1 MDWRYRNECQP
12 FSDENGN
19 HYIVVDSEWESIGT
33 EKETRLAA
41 AKVYGVEKLL
51 QFYGKET
58 TTSQINVLLSYATV
72 DDYFVS
78 YKPCV
83 PMKVLVRVPQAI
95 FDGVPDDASACDINK
110 PAEGYFSAYLSAA
123 DYRESIDYV
132 VNTIL
137 SYVPKLAVADEFITN
152 IDIIAEANR
161 LRRCSNVIDRYF
173 TINQVTIGPRESVT
187 CPPTMEDRLEI
198 GYTYDY
204 KVAFALVE
212 GSQYTVGYDC
222 FIENTLLN
230 HMTTANYLINLSRM
244 VGELNNRNKETF
256 DIFSFLSQYTLP
268 TPVIQTKEK
277 PSDGLPAYSDGAS
290 FGWADA
296 AKLLSLELDIN
307 LCKSAKELA
316 EEERLL
322 NLDRE
327 QAAIQAAQRKLATK
341 DRWFDKTRDLLESI
355 KDPQPDQDERWLKEA
370 IGKIFTDVLGKANI
384 ACVVN
389 ESLQCYLDRLITLLG
404 EQIIDEDC
412 DLGNLLQVSIDLGE
426 MVDAQCGFKRCDGRQ
441 DVFDFTVGFP
451 IFQGISIP
459 ANFPT
464 IDFLDEAIAKAIE
477 QLYRTLI
484 SALASVIMGVIENSC
499 DFLFDDV
506 LGEGDA
512 VNTLSDGYQSWISNT
527 IGINISEL
535 EDPEAWKEALVTT
548 GGSGFVGVIGGLVS
562 SMVASGKA
570 AWSDT
575 GVSLNLPNPDNGG
588 RVEEVFISPQ
598 VFTSLFAD
606 LLAATD
612 DISAV
617 TTTSEQAKLYKGNA
631 SEDTQRLAFRCL
643 KLRNPDFAELIE
655 DQYKLADMFSAM
667 GKLVDSKFL
676 FEAEDDTRTPP
687 RNFCDLDDGSEARA
701 VRETLLSEK
710 DPDISE
716 DDINE
721 IIDKEVERNKEKL
734 CSSATFIES
743 YLNGGIAPP
752 FPTIFGDDDS
762 LIPEMPEIIDAI
774 AGDAGSGILATIISS
789 FNFDAVKYGDI
800 WNGMLAMD
808 LSTDEYPVSILND
821 PRTIWGRYKADTDCR
836 GGFGTHYER
845 KYFRYYTNNDGKS
858 RYRCGYSPPSG
869 WSPTYTGG
877 EQSVLNHAFSDGDV
891 DENDTVFS
899 DRLATELGMGSDV
912 MKDVFKFCEEHDH
925 KDGLA
930 HQLFYEPDNTLVAYD
945 VWIYHEGGVSRTGKN
960 PYSEVT
966 IVKSKYEED
975 DQPIVGTYTYD
986 YGGSWNHNDTSNFND
1001 GMAQQDWFK
1010 EYVNE
1015 VGESSA
1021 QGMLD
1026 ALTGFAEDDWDK
1038 IAAAAGVALVG
1049 GTTPAAVMLLLGII
1063 GGTSLAFAGM
1073 GSLIGPLFAMLFL
1086 TTFALVIGLV
1096 ILAGVLLAIWAW
1108 RKKKEESGRDAF
1120 RFSPVAYTSSE
1131 TVTDPEDSNNV
1142 LSVNIPNL
1150 TTTFDIVVNRDSG
1163 TVTVSKRVIS
1173 SEKISRPATWPTN
1186 LTQLYRPRST
1196 LFGVESGSTAALMW
1210 NEETQ
1215 SWVDSRLTDIQN
1227 NTRLR
1232 TYVQDYT
1239 IKTTEDD
1246 LGDKKDLGGL
1256 EELRSDTST
1265 NDNDEPTFDLSD
1277 LLDVS
1282 ALHAS
1287 QSDGTMVI
1295 TSPYA
1300 NVFGRLVTNAL
1311 KSVFTSSSDTM
1322 VIESLMDSFNTDPDA
1337 ANQPS
1342 YYLGP
1347 ASVNLDRYGTFMQ
1360 QLLTS
1365 CAAAIPEASYFKTPT
1380 HNAAGTLSSGFDSI
1394 NLVFP
1399 DSDIFDFAELAKQMN
1414 DHVKK
1419 LIKLEMSLTYCDPI
1433 GPNNRANVSYSII
1446 MLIRLFIIEIAL
1458 ASIQVLEVMGPG
1470 LIDSPIFAKQVLELI
1485 KLDMEK
1491 WQASF
1496 DTLDSNLYDDI
1507 LNNSKIYWETLFL
1520 INGEGTTYDS
1530 GEDALTAIIV
1540 QEIVNVKPSIS
1551 TTLNLSHVP
1560 DNYDEFITSTM
1571 FPTVDA
1577 PAKPES
1583 GTTVVPPIT
1592 MEQAA
1597 ASDLDEAREYKNEL
1611 TMISFYTEGSSGY
1624 HPDDGDGY
1632 DDDGSGVS
1640 HVTDSNDWFVRGLRS
1655 HYGDTITDDLI
1666 AHLLEQY
1673 NTWLDNNEGLPN
1685 ANNKKIELEKK
1696 YTYVSTT
1703 GDKIRYSIETKF
1715 TGKADEETP
1724 AKSGRGDLPD
1734 TPASWRN
1741 DWKYEITLT
1750 GEYTTEFFGR
1760 MSDWAIFNPFRD
1772 EVYGMKPADDPCAA
1786 LAEEAAA
1793 DPVTAVESQAT
1804 PQRTPADDAA
1814 GKADQENAT
1823 RWGPPTR
1830 ADVDVNH
1837 EVRPGL
1843 YFERYIKFQKKGA
1856 SSWRILGVSNFIT
1869 LMEKALEDRDWK
1881 PFAHTGDGGIYDG
1894 AYLDRTSNLLDE
1906 FELIRFG
1913 FRLNYIDV
1921 LGYPGSGLS
1930 GISSKSRKWGAFYLQ
1945 NQTIA
1950 VNQSI
1955 DEFLELSPEA
1965 QQPYAETSSAWSKDF
1980 NSVPLINVECEYT
1993 SDRTDALR
2001 EDGTPVNKPLNEIF
2015 EAGAFAIKYEESLQ
2029 GLKESMWE
2037 RETWRILF
2045 DLVVPVKDIAAT
2057 LAVYQYSA
2065 LSDEATFVGGVQG
2078 TNLYQIVAKSK
2089 LSALQI
2095 IVNSIYGTG
2104 KVSFVDPFF
2113 QKAGIT

>member
-1 MDWRYRNECQP
+1 MSMDWRYRNECQP

-19 HYIVVDSEWESIGT
+19 LYIVVDSEWESIGT
-33 EKETRLAA
+33 EKESRLAA

-58 TTSQINVLLSYATV
+58 TTSWINAIQYYAAV
-72 DDYFVS
+72 EDYFVS

-83 PMKVLVRVPQAI
+83 PMKVLVRVLQANI
-95 FDGVPDDASACDINK
+95 DGAPDDLSACDINK

-123 DYRESIDYV
+123 DYRESINYV

-137 SYVPKLAVADEFITN
+137 SYVPKLARADEFITN

-173 TINQVTIGPRESVT
+173 TLNQVTIGPPESVT
-187 CPPTMEDRLEI
+187 CPPSMEDRLEI
-198 GYTYDY
+198 GYTHDY

-230 HMTTANYLINLSRM
+230 HLTTGNYLINLSSM
-244 VGELNNRNKETF
+244 VEELNNRNQETF

-268 TPVIQTKEK
+268 TPVIQTKEN
-277 PSDGLPAYSDGAS
+277 PSDGLPAYVDGAS

-307 LCKSAKELA
+307 LCKSAEEAA

-327 QAAIQAAQRKLATK
+327 QAAIQAARRKLATK

-370 IGKIFTDVLGKANI
+370 VGKIFGDVLGKANI
-384 ACVVN
+384 ACIVN
-389 ESLQCYLDRLITLLG
+389 ESLQCYLDRLIALLG
-404 EQIIDEDC
+404 EQILDEDC

-426 MVDAQCGFKRCDGRQ
+426 MVDSQCGFKRCDNRE

-451 IFQGISIP
+451 ILQGLSIP
-459 ANFPT
+459 PNFPT
-464 IDFLDEAIAKAIE
+464 IDFLDDTIAKAIE

-484 SALASVIMGVIENSC
+484 GALSSAIVGVIENSC

-512 VNTLSDGYQSWISNT
+512 ISTLSDGYQSWISNT

-570 AWSDT
+570 AWSAT

-588 RVEEVFISPQ
+588 QVEEVFISPQ
-598 VFTSLFAD
+598 VFTSLFTD
-606 LLAATD
+606 LLAATE

-617 TTTSEQAKLYKGNA
+617 TTASEQAKLYKGNA
-631 SEDTQRLAFRCL
+631 SDETQRLAFKCL
-643 KLRNPDFAELIE
+643 KIRNPDFAELIE
-655 DQYKLADMFSAM
+655 DQYRLADMFSAM

-676 FEAEDDTRTPP
+676 FEVEDDTRTPP

-701 VRETLLSEK
+701 VRQTLLSGK

-721 IIDKEVERNKEKL
+721 IIDKEIERNKEKL
-734 CSSATFIES
+734 CSSVTFIES

-752 FPTIFGDDDS
+752 FPTIFGDENS
-762 LIPEMPEIIDAI
+762 LIPEMPEIIEAI
-774 AGDAGSGILATIISS
+774 AGDAGDGILATIISS
-789 FNFDAVKYGDI
+789 FNFDAAKYGDI
-800 WNGMLAMD
+800 WEGMLSMG
-808 LSTDEYPVSILND
+808 LPHHETVLND
-821 PRTIWGRYKADTDCR
+821 PRIIWGRYSADTDCD
-836 GGFGTHYER
+836 GSKGTHYER
-845 KYFRYYTNNDGKS
+845 KYFRYYTNESGKS

-869 WSPTYTGG
+869 WSPVYTGG
-877 EQSVLNHAFSDGDV
+877 EQSVLNQEFSDGNV

-899 DRLATELGMGSDV
+899 GRLEDELDMGYDARI
-912 MKDVFKFCEEHDH
+912 DIFRFLEDHDH

-930 HQLFYEPDNTLVAYD
+930 YQLFYEPNNTLIAYD
-945 VWIYHEGGVSRTGKN
+945 VWIYHEGGVSRIGKN

-966 IVKSKYEED
+966 IVKSEYFPEA
-975 DQPIVGTYTYD
+975 QPAVGSYTYN
-986 YGGSWNHNDTSNFND
+986 YGGSWDTPGGTDDTANFTN
-1001 GMAQQDWFK
+1001 GMESQDWFV
-1010 EYVNE
+1010 EYE
-1015 VGESSA
+1015 DKVGPTAA
-1021 QGMLD
+1021 QGMID
-1026 ALTGFAEDDWDK
+1026 ALIAFAKDDWDR
-1038 IAAAAGVALVG
+1038 IATIASVALVG
-1049 GTTPAAVMLLLGII
+1049 GTTPAAVALLLAII
-1063 GGTSLAFAGM
+1063 GTTGLLVSGI
-1073 GSLIGPLFAMLFL
+1073 GSLIGPLFALIFL
-1086 TTFALVIGLV
+1086 NTFGFVFGII
-1096 ILAGVLLAIWAW
+1096 ILLGVLLAIWAW

-1120 RFSPVAYTSSE
+1120 RFFGVAYTSSE
-1131 TVTDPEDSNNV
+1131 TVANPDGAGAEQ
-1142 LSVNIPNL
+1142 LKIPDL
-1150 TTTFDIVVNRDSG
+1150 TTSFDIVVNRDVGSV
-1163 TVTVSKRVIS
+1163 TVTKREIS
-1173 SEKISRPATWPTN
+1173 SEHVSRPDDWPTN
-1186 LTQLYRPRST
+1186 LTQLMRPRST
-1196 LFGVESGSTAALMW
+1196 LFGIDEGSTAALIW

-1239 IKTTEDD
+1239 IATTEDD
-1246 LGDKKDLGGL
+1246 LGDKRDLGGL
-1256 EELRSDTST
+1256 DELRSDTST
-1265 NDNDEPTFDLSD
+1265 NPHGDGDEPTFDLND

-1282 ALHAS
+1282 ALHAT
-1287 QSDGTMVI
+1287 QSDGTAVI

-1300 NVFGRLVTNAL
+1300 NIFGRLVANAL
-1311 KSVFTSSSDTM
+1311 KSVFTSSSDAIA
-1322 VIESLMDSFNTDPDA
+1322 IEQAVDYFNTDPDA

-1342 YYLGP
+1342 YYLGEAP
-1347 ASVNLDRYGTFMQ
+1347 SDGAAYLDRYGTFMQ
-1360 QLLTS
+1360 QLLTA
-1365 CAAAIPEASYFKTPT
+1365 CAAAIPEAKYFNTPMVT
-1380 HNAAGTLSSGFDSI
+1380 NEDMGTTTSDFDSI

-1414 DHVKK
+1414 DYIKE
-1419 LIKLEMSLTYCDPI
+1419 LIKLEMSLSYCDPI
-1433 GPNNRANVSYSII
+1433 GPYNRANVSYSII
-1446 MLIRLFIIEIAL
+1446 MLVRSFIIEIAL
-1458 ASIQVLEVMGPG
+1458 ASIQVFEVMGPG
-1470 LIDSPIFAKQVLELI
+1470 LIDSPIFAKQVMELI

-1520 INGEGTTYDS
+1520 INGEGTTYSS
-1530 GEDALTAIIV
+1530 GEDALTAIV
-1540 QEIVNVKPSIS
+1540 TQEIINVKSSIS
-1551 TTLNLSHVP
+1551 TTLNLSHIS

-1577 PAKPES
+1577 PAKPKS
-1583 GTTVVPPIT
+1583 GTVIVPAIALQGSDEQEYTANEFT
-1592 MEQAA
+1592 M
-1597 ASDLDEAREYKNEL
+1597 
-1611 TMISFYTEGSSGY
+1611 
-1624 HPDDGDGY
+1624 PDDRYEEGGPGLQPPPDWW
-1632 DDDGSGVS
+1632 VS
-1640 HVTDSNDWFVRGLRS
+1640 GLRS
-1655 HYGDTITDDLI
+1655 HYGNLITDDLV
-1666 AHLLEQY
+1666 AHLLDHY
-1673 NTWLDNNEGLPN
+1673 RTWLNNKEGLPN
-1685 ANNKKIELEKK
+1685 AAIDEIDLTRT

-1703 GDKIRYSIETKF
+1703 GDKIRYSIETTF
-1715 TGKADEETP
+1715 EATAHRASRASPLISAP
-1724 AKSGRGDLPD
+1724 AYWENAFNYK
-1734 TPASWRN
+1734 
-1741 DWKYEITLT
+1741 IILT

-1772 EVYGMKPADDPCAA
+1772 EVYGMKPSDPCAGTDYSGA
-1786 LAEEAAA
+1786 
-1793 DPVTAVESQAT
+1793 
-1804 PQRTPADDAA
+1804 
-1814 GKADQENAT
+1814 ENAT
-1823 RWGPPTR
+1823 RWGPPSR
-1830 ADVDVNH
+1830 EDVDVSE

-1856 SSWRILGVSNFIT
+1856 SSWRILGVSNFIS
-1869 LMEKALEDRDWK
+1869 LMEKAMEDRDWK

-1894 AYLDRTSNLLDE
+1894 HPLDPDSNLLDE

-1913 FRLNYIDV
+1913 FRLNYIDNDNSPV
-1921 LGYPGSGLS
+1921 ASHIKPWIATLDFPGVSS
-1930 GISSKSRKWGAFYLQ
+1930 IDSKSRKWGAFWLED
-1945 NQTIA
+1945 QTIA

-1955 DEFLELSPEA
+1955 DEFLEKDTTEQRDTA
-1965 QQPYAETSSAWSKDF
+1965 AETWKKDF
-1980 NSVPLINVECEYT
+1980 LSIPLINVECEYT

-2001 EDGTPVNKPLNEIF
+2001 EDGTPVNKPLNEVF
-2015 EAGAFAIKYEESLQ
+2015 EPGAFAIKYEEALQ

-2065 LSDEATFVGGVQG
+2065 LSDEATFVGGVEG

-2104 KVSFVDPFF
+2104 KVSFIDPFL

>member
-12 FSDENGN
+12 FSDENGKL
-19 HYIVVDSEWESIGT
+19 YIVVDSEWESIGT
-33 EKETRLAA
+33 EKESRLAA

-58 TTSQINVLLSYATV
+58 TTSWINAIQSYAV
-72 DDYFVS
+72 VEDYFVS

-83 PMKVLVRVPQAI
+83 PMKVLVRVLQAT

-110 PAEGYFSAYLSAA
+110 PAEGYLSAYLSAA
-123 DYRESIDYV
+123 DYRESIEYV
-132 VNTIL
+132 ADTIL
-137 SYVPKLAVADEFITN
+137 SYVPKLAVAGEFITN

-230 HMTTANYLINLSRM
+230 HLTTANYLINLSSM
-244 VGELNNRNKETF
+244 VEVLNNRNQETF

-316 EEERLL
+316 EEEGLL

-327 QAAIQAAQRKLATK
+327 QAAIQAARRKLATK

-355 KDPQPDQDERWLKEA
+355 KDPQPDQDEQWLKEA
-370 IGKIFTDVLGKANI
+370 LGKIFGDVLGKANI
-384 ACVVN
+384 ACIVN
-389 ESLQCYLDRLITLLG
+389 ESLQCYLDRLIALLG
-404 EQIIDEDC
+404 EQILDEDC

-426 MVDAQCGFKRCDGRQ
+426 MVDSHCGFKRCDNRGNI
-441 DVFDFTVGFP
+441 FDFTVGFP
-451 IFQGISIP
+451 IFQGLSIP

-484 SALASVIMGVIENSC
+484 GALASAIMGVIENSC

-512 VNTLSDGYQSWISNT
+512 VSTLSDGYQSWISNT

-570 AWSDT
+570 VWSAT

-598 VFTSLFAD
+598 VFTSLFTD
-606 LLAATD
+606 LLAATEA
-612 DISAV
+612 ISAV
-617 TTTSEQAKLYKGNA
+617 TTASEQAKLYKGNA
-631 SEDTQRLAFRCL
+631 SEETQRLAFRCI
-643 KLRNPDFAELIE
+643 KLRNPDFAELIA

-676 FEAEDDTRTPP
+676 FEVEDDTRTPP

-701 VRETLLSEK
+701 ARETLLSEK

-721 IIDKEVERNKEKL
+721 IIDKEIERNKEKL
-734 CSSATFIES
+734 CSSVTFIES

-752 FPTIFGDDDS
+752 FPTIFGGEDS

-774 AGDAGSGILATIISS
+774 AGDAGDGILATIISS

-800 WNGMLAMD
+800 WEGMLSMGLHD
-808 LSTDEYPVSILND
+808 HETVLND
-821 PRTIWGRYKADTDCR
+821 PRIIWGRYRADTGCDDTL
-836 GGFGTHYER
+836 GSHYER
-845 KYFRYYTNNDGKS
+845 KYFRYYTNNNGNS
-858 RYRCGYSPPSG
+858 RFRCGYSAPSG
-869 WSPTYTGG
+869 WSPAYTGG
-877 EQSVLNHAFSDGDV
+877 EQSVLNQEFSDGDV
-891 DENDTVFS
+891 DESDAVFS
-899 DRLATELGMGSDV
+899 GRLQTELGMTYDV
-912 MKDVFKFCEEHDH
+912 MKDIFNFLEDHDH

-930 HQLFYEPDNTLVAYD
+930 HQLFYEPDDTLVAYD
-945 VWIYHEGGVSRTGKN
+945 VWIYHEGGVTRIGKD
-960 PYSEVT
+960 PFTEVT
-966 IVKSKYEED
+966 IVKSKYEEL
-975 DQPIVGTYTYD
+975 DQPPVGSYTYNF
-986 YGGSWNHNDTSNFND
+986 GGNWNNNDTSNFEA
-1001 GMAQQDWFK
+1001 GMKQKDWFK
-1010 EYVNE
+1010 EYADE
-1015 VGESSA
+1015 VGQDAS

-1026 ALTGFAEDDWDK
+1026 ALSGFADDDWDK
-1038 IAAAAGVALVG
+1038 IATAAGIALVG

-1063 GGTSLAFAGM
+1063 GGTSLLASGM
-1073 GSLIGPLFAMLFL
+1073 GIFIGPLFAALFL
-1086 TTFALVIGLV
+1086 NTFALAIGNAVI
-1096 ILAGVLLAIWAW
+1096 AGVFLAVWAW
-1108 RKKKEESGRDAF
+1108 RKKKEERGREAW

-1131 TVTDPEDSNNV
+1131 TVEDDDGNV
-1142 LSVNIPNL
+1142 VSLQIPDL
-1150 TTTFDIVVNRDSG
+1150 TTTFDIVVNRDAGSV
-1163 TVTVSKRVIS
+1163 TVTKREIL
-1173 SEKISRPATWPTN
+1173 SEKVSRPGSWPRD
-1186 LTQLYRPRST
+1186 LTRLDRPRST
-1196 LFGVESGSTAALMW
+1196 LFGVESGSTAALFW

-1256 EELRSDTST
+1256 DELRSDTST
-1265 NDNDEPTFDLSD
+1265 NDNDEPTFDLND
-1277 LLDVS
+1277 LLDVN
-1282 ALHAS
+1282 ALHAT
-1287 QSDGTMVI
+1287 QSDGTAVI

-1300 NVFGRLVTNAL
+1300 NIFGRLVTNAL
-1311 KSVFTSSSDTM
+1311 KSVFTSSSDAM
-1322 VIESLMDSFNTDPDA
+1322 AIESMMDSFNTDPDA
-1337 ANQPS
+1337 ANQSS
-1342 YYLGP
+1342 YYLGR
-1347 ASVNLDRYGTFMQ
+1347 ASVFLDRYGTFMQ

-1365 CAAAIPEASYFKTPT
+1365 CAAAIPAAKYFKTPMVT
-1380 HNAAGTLSSGFDSI
+1380 NEDMGTTTSAFDSI

-1399 DSDIFDFAELAKQMN
+1399 DSDIFDFTELAKQMN
-1414 DHVKK
+1414 DYIKE
-1419 LIKLEMSLTYCDPI
+1419 LIKLEMSLTYCDSI

-1446 MLIRLFIIEIAL
+1446 MLVRLVIIEIAL
-1458 ASIQVLEVMGPG
+1458 ASVQVLEVMGPG

-1520 INGEGTTYDS
+1520 INGEGVTYDS

-1583 GTTVVPPIT
+1583 GTIVVPPLAT
-1592 MEQAA
+1592 ELA
-1597 ASDLDEAREYKNEL
+1597 ASTVSATYENEL
-1611 TMISFYTEGSSGY
+1611 IMTHYYEEGSSGY

-1632 DDDGSGVS
+1632 DTDPNTGLS
-1640 HVTDSNDWFVRGLRS
+1640 HSTDSRDWFVRGLRDQ
-1655 HYGDTITDDLI
+1655 YDPLIPDDLV
-1666 AHLLEQY
+1666 AHLLDQY

-1685 ANNKKIELEKK
+1685 ASHKNIELERK

-1703 GDKIRYSIETKF
+1703 GDKIRFSIETKF
-1715 TGKADEETP
+1715 TGKAHEENP
-1724 AKSGRGDLPD
+1724 AQSGQEGDPDASPPEPSIPD
-1734 TPASWRN
+1734 TPAAWGN
-1741 DWKYEITLT
+1741 DWTYKVTL
-1750 GEYTTEFFGR
+1750 GAEYTTEFFGR

-1772 EVYGMKPADDPCAA
+1772 EVYGMVPTNADINDAGCDSNA
-1786 LAEEAAA
+1786 LGEN
-1793 DPVTAVESQAT
+1793 
-1804 PQRTPADDAA
+1804 
-1814 GKADQENAT
+1814 GK
-1823 RWGPPTR
+1823 RWGPPSR
-1830 ADVDVNH
+1830 ADVDVSH

-1856 SSWRILGVSNFIT
+1856 PSWRILGVSNFVT
-1869 LMEKALEDRDWK
+1869 LMERALQIGSWK

-1894 AYLDRTSNLLDE
+1894 APLAKFGTLLDQ

-1930 GISSKSRKWGAFYLQ
+1930 DIGSKARKWGAFYLK

-1950 VNQSI
+1950 VNSSI
-1955 DEFLELSPEA
+1955 DEFLELEA
-1965 QQPYAETSSAWSKDF
+1965 SDQAIYATMPDTWKKDF

-2001 EDGTPVNKPLNEIF
+2001 EDGSPVNKLLNEIF

-2065 LSDEATFVGGVQG
+2065 LSDEATFIGGVQG

-2104 KVSFVDPFF
+2104 KVSFVDPFL
-2113 QKAGIT
+2113 QKAGTP